1 MNLARHAFLHLVARP
16 LAAFFTGADV
26 IGAEHLPKAGPAII
40 AANHNSH
47 FDTLLLLTMFPA
59 RLIGRLRPVA
69 AADYFLRGPMIGWF
83 SRNLVGIVPIVRDNQ
98 SREGAGRDDV
108 LAPAREALAAGDIVI
123 IFPEGTRGPG
133 TDELGPMKAGVARL
147 AAAFPAA
154 PVIPVWIEGAGR
166 VLPKGAFFPAPMNCT
181 VLVGEASCWCG
192 DRDRFLETL
201 RASLETLR
209 KSAPPQRWLP
219 DQEADPP
226 PTSGAATASA
236 PPVPPSGDS

>member
-1 MNLARHAFLHLVARP
+1 MNPTKVNWARHAFLHLVARP

-26 IGAEHLPKAGPAII
+26 IGAEHLPRNGPAII

-47 FDTLLLLTMFPA
+47 FDTLLLLAMFPA

-83 SRNLVGIVPIVRDNQ
+83 SRNLIGIVPIVRG
-98 SREGAGRDDV
+98 SGGREDV

-123 IFPEGTRGPG
+123 IFPEGTRGAA

-147 AAAFPAA
+147 AAAFPGA

-166 VLPKGAFFPAPMNCT
+166 VLPKGAIFPAPMNCT
-181 VLVGEASCWCG
+181 VLVGEASRWCG

-209 KSAPPQRWLP
+209 KSAPPQRWLSDP
-219 DQEADPP
+219 EADPP
-226 PTSGAATASA
+226 PTSGAAAASA
-236 PPVPPSGDS
+236 PPAPPSADS